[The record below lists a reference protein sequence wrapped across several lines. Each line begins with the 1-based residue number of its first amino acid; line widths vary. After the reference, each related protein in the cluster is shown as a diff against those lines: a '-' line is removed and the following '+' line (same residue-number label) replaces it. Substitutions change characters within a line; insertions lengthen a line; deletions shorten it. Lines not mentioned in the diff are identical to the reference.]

1 MILDPI
7 WQLYDAAVV
16 CGDPERAAK
25 MATKVS
31 AVVVIMVY
39 YVCMHIICL
48 MCIRVYTAMPLIN
61 KSF

>member
-1 MILDPI
+1 MITLRNYVGYKPMFAAMILDPI

-31 AVVVIMVY
+31 
-39 YVCMHIICL
+39 
-48 MCIRVYTAMPLIN
+48 
-61 KSF
+61 

>member
-1 MILDPI
+1 MFAAMILDPI

-31 AVVVIMVY
+31 AVIV
-39 YVCMHIICL
+39 
-48 MCIRVYTAMPLIN
+48 IRVYMYV
-61 KSF
+61 